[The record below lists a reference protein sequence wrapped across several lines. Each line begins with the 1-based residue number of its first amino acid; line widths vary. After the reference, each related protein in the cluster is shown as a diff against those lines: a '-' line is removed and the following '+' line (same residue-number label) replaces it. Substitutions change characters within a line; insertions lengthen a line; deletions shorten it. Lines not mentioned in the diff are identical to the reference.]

1 MTMASGN
8 GLFKRCGCL
17 DPRTGR
23 RLGSQCPQLAERG
36 HGSWY
41 FRLELPPGKNGR
53 RRQLR
58 RGGFASRKA
67 AGAAR
72 DFLHNPTTLDGAS
85 GSAVTVAQWL
95 RLWLESRENLAPSTM
110 RSYAMHT
117 RRHLIPH
124 LGREPVA
131 ELTPARLQAMFTS
144 LIRTHAAA
152 GRPLSTATLQ
162 RIHATLRAAL
172 NAAVRRGLLVSNPAR
187 FVELPSGQK
196 PHPVVWTPTRIALWQ
211 ASGIRPAVA
220 VWTAEQTAEFLA
232 WLRHHDHPLYVL
244 FHLVALLGLR
254 RGEAAGLQWADV
266 DLRARTVTVARQVRQ
281 IGKHLE
287 LAAPKSA
294 SSNRVIALDH
304 VTATLLQGLR
314 IEWLATHPGASEPVG
329 FLFPDHRGAPL
340 RPDFLTVIFR
350 RLNTASGLPPVR
362 LHDLRHGAASLSL
375 AAGNDLRTVQAL
387 LGHSSITLTAD
398 TYATVLPDLAHH
410 AAEATAR
417 LLHDATGTRPA
428 PRRPVRR
435 ARSTRIRYR
444 R

>member
-1 MTMASGN
+1 M
-8 GLFKRCGCL
+8 
-17 DPRTGR
+17 
-23 RLGSQCPQLAERG
+23 
-36 HGSWY
+36 
-41 FRLELPPGKNGR
+41 
-53 RRQLR
+53 R

-72 DFLHNPTTLDGAS
+72 DFLSKPATLDGTP
-85 GSAVTVAQWL
+85 GSATTVAQWL

-110 RSYAMHT
+110 RSYAMHV

-124 LGREPVA
+124 LGRERVA
-131 ELTPARLQAMFTS
+131 ELTPTRVQAMFTS
-144 LIRTHAAA
+144 LIRTHAAT
-152 GRPLSTATLQ
+152 GRPLSPSTLQ
-162 RIHATLRAAL
+162 RIQATLRAAL
-172 NAAVRRGLLVSNPAR
+172 TAAVRRGLLAFNPAR
-187 FVELPSGQK
+187 LVELPSGQR

-220 VWTAEQTAEFLA
+220 VWTAAQTAEFLA
-232 WLRHHDHPLYVL
+232 WLHRHEHPLYVL

-254 RGEAAGLQWADV
+254 RGEAAGLQWADMN
-266 DLRARTVTVARQVRQ
+266 LQGRTVTVARQVRQ
-281 IGKHLE
+281 VGKHLE

-304 VTATLLQGLR
+304 TTAALLQGLR
-314 IEWLATHPGASEPVG
+314 IEWLASRPGTSEPVG
-329 FLFPDHRGAPL
+329 YLFPDHYGAPL
-340 RPDFLTVIFR
+340 RPDFLTVTFR
-350 RLNTASGLPPVR
+350 RLNTASRLPPVR

-417 LLHDATGTRPA
+417 LLQDATETQSGR
-428 PRRPVRR
+428 RRPVRR
-435 ARSTRIRYR
+435 SRNSRSTGILRHR
-444 R
+444 

>member
-1 MTMASGN
+1 MASDD
-8 GLFKRCGCL
+8 GLFKRCGCR

-23 RLGSQCPQLAERG
+23 RLGSQCPQLALCG

-41 FRLELPPGKNGR
+41 FRLELPPGKNGK

-72 DFLHNPTTLDGAS
+72 NFLSNPTTLDGTS

-95 RLWLESRENLAPSTM
+95 RLWLESRENLSPSTM
-110 RSYAMHT
+110 RSYAMHV
-117 RRHLIPH
+117 RRHLVPH
-124 LGREPVA
+124 LGRERVA

-152 GRPLSTATLQ
+152 GRPLSVATLQ
-162 RIHATLRAAL
+162 RIQATLRAAL
-172 NAAVRRGLLVSNPAR
+172 NAAVRRGLLASNPAR

-196 PHPVVWTPTRIALWQ
+196 PQPVVWTPTRIALWQ
-211 ASGIRPAVA
+211 AGGVRPAVA
-220 VWTAEQTAEFLA
+220 VWTAAQTAEFLG
-232 WLRHHDHPLYVL
+232 WLRYREHPLYVL

-254 RGEAAGLQWADV
+254 RGEVAGLQWADV

-281 IGKHLE
+281 IGRHLE

-304 VTATLLQGLR
+304 ATATLLQGLR
-314 IEWLATHPGASEPVG
+314 IEWLATHPNASEPVG
-329 FLFPDHRGAPL
+329 FLFPDHCGAPL
-340 RPDFLTVIFR
+340 RPDFLTIIFR

-417 LLHDATGTRPA
+417 LLQDATGTRLE
-428 PRRPVRR
+428 RRPVRR

>member
-1 MTMASGN
+1 MRVSRSPYESQIREPVSAT
-8 GLFKRCGCL
+8 GCT
-17 DPRTGR
+17 R
-23 RLGSQCPQLAERG
+23 A
-36 HGSWY
+36 W
-41 FRLELPPGKNGR
+41 ELVLP
-53 RRQLR
+53 
-58 RGGFASRKA
+58 
-67 AGAAR
+67 AGAAAGEER
-72 DFLHNPTTLDGAS
+72 EAAAVAPWRVRLAEGGACGAGLPAQSHDS
-85 GSAVTVAQWL
+85 GRRFWVGGHCAAVVAVVA
-95 RLWLESRENLAPSTM
+95 ESRENLAPSTM
-110 RSYAMHT
+110 RSYAMHA
-117 RRHLIPH
+117 RRHLVPH
-124 LGREPVA
+124 LGRERVA
-131 ELTPARLQAMFTS
+131 ELTPARVQAMFIS

-152 GRPLSTATLQ
+152 GRPLSAATLQ
-162 RIHATLRAAL
+162 RIQATLRAAL
-172 NAAVRRGLLVSNPAR
+172 NAAVRRGLLTSNPAR

-220 VWTAEQTAEFLA
+220 VWTAAQAAEFLA
-232 WLRHHDHPLYVL
+232 WLRRREHPLFVL

-254 RGEAAGLQWADV
+254 RGEVAGLQWADI
-266 DLRARTVTVARQVRQ
+266 DLRARTVTVASQVRQ

-304 VTATLLQGLR
+304 TTAALLQGLR
-314 IEWLATHPGASEPVG
+314 IEWLATHPGTSEPVG
-329 FLFPDHRGAPL
+329 FVFPDHRGAPL
-340 RPDFLTVIFR
+340 RPDLLTIIFR

-410 AAEATAR
+410 AAEATAHLLQNATDTQSGRRR
-417 LLHDATGTRPA
+417 L
-428 PRRPVRR
+428 VRR
-435 ARSTRIRYR
+435 THIGRSTRIRHR